1 MRVTLIGV
9 GNMGEPMAAN
19 LVRRGN
25 FELTLFDADRARATA
40 VAARFGCRAA
50 GTLAEAAQCAVCVT
64 MLPTGAIVSEVL
76 TAAEDGAF
84 LAHAAPG
91 TVVVDMSS
99 SEPLGTQA
107 TGRALAARGL
117 ALVDAPVS
125 GGVARAVDA
134 TLAIMIGAD
143 DAAAVARARP
153 VLEALGQRL
162 FRVGPLGAGHAMKAA
177 NNFVAAATYAATA
190 EALAIGRRCGLDP
203 QMMIDIMNA
212 STGRSF
218 VSEVVM
224 KEHVLTGRHATGFSL
239 GLLAKDVGIAAALG
253 EQLGVDAPVARLVRA
268 RWELARERV
277 GAARDH
283 SAALQGWFDPITPGE
298 GR

>member
-19 LVRRGN
+19 LVRRPG
-25 FELTLFDADRARATA
+25 FELTLVDADGARAAA
-40 VAARFGCRAA
+40 VAARLGCRAA
-50 GTLAEAAQCAVCVT
+50 VTLAEAARCEVCVT
-64 MLPTGAIVSEVL
+64 MLPTGAIVTEVL
-76 TAAEDGAF
+76 TAAQDAAF
-84 LAHAAPG
+84 LGHAAPG

-107 TGRALAARGL
+107 TGRTLAARGL
-117 ALVDAPVS
+117 TLIDAPVS

-143 DAAAVARARP
+143 DEVAVERARP

-203 QMMIDIMNA
+203 AMMIDIMNV

-239 GLLAKDVGIAAALG
+239 GLLAKDVDIAAALG
-253 EQLGVDAPVARLVRA
+253 EALGVDAPLARLTRA
-268 RWELARERV
+268 RWNLARERL
-277 GAARDH
+277 GAGCDH
-283 SAALQGWFDPITPGE
+283 SMATLGWFGAE
-298 GR
+298 EQR

>member
-19 LVRRGN
+19 LVRRGGC
-25 FELTLFDADRARATA
+25 ELTLFDADRARATA
-40 VAARFGCRAA
+40 VAARLGCRAA
-50 GTLAEAAQCAVCVT
+50 TTLAEAARCEVCVT
-64 MLPTGAIVSEVL
+64 MLPTGAIVREVL
-76 TAAEDGAF
+76 TTAGDGAF
-84 LAHAAPG
+84 LAHAAAG

-99 SEPLGTQA
+99 SEPLGTRA
-107 TGRALAARGL
+107 TGQLLREHGL

-143 DAAAVARARP
+143 DEAAVERARP
-153 VLEALGQRL
+153 VLAALGERL

-177 NNFVAAATYAATA
+177 NNLVAAATYAATA
-190 EALAIGRRCGLDP
+190 EALAIGQRCGLDP
-203 QMMIDIMNA
+203 RMMIDIMNV

-224 KEHVLTGRHATGFSL
+224 REHALTQRYATGFTL
-239 GLLAKDVGIAAALG
+239 GLLAKDVGIAAALA
-253 EQLGVDAPVARLVRA
+253 EELGVDAPLSRLVRE
-268 RWELARERV
+268 RWNLARERL
-277 GAARDH
+277 GATRDH
-283 SAALQGWFDPITPGE
+283 SAALLGWYGPPGPE
-298 GR
+298 ETR

>member
-1 MRVTLIGV
+1 
-9 GNMGEPMAAN
+9 
-19 LVRRGN
+19 
-25 FELTLFDADRARATA
+25 
-40 VAARFGCRAA
+40 VAARLGCRAA
-50 GTLAEAAQCAVCVT
+50 STLAEAARCEVCVT

-76 TAAEDGAF
+76 TAAQDAAF
-84 LAHAAPG
+84 LKHAAPG

-117 ALVDAPVS
+117 ALIDAPVS

-143 DAAAVARARP
+143 DEAAVERARA

-203 QMMIDIMNA
+203 GMMIDIMNV

-224 KEHVLTGRHATGFSL
+224 KEHVLTGRHATGFTL
-239 GLLAKDVGIAAALG
+239 GLLAKDVDIAAALG
-253 EQLGVDAPVARLVRA
+253 EALGVDAPLARLTRE
-268 RWELARERV
+268 RWNLARERL
-277 GAARDH
+277 GAGRDH
-283 SAALQGWFDPITPGE
+283 SMAALGWFGAE
-298 GR
+298 EQR